1 MSRDERRW
9 VWDRFTDEM
18 ETGACASGEFGCQIS
33 KTAGQW
39 LASSPGQRAVV
50 HGAPRA
56 PGARQTPE
64 IEWGVL
70 PFSTFP
76 RTLPEAAKGPPAKTM
91 APGTSEA
98 GRKNSPAPLKS
109 SHGASRIPRFFGG
122 GHWQYAEPSHLG
134 DWSSAATSCVLG
146 DGPEATMKTDFKF
159 SNLLG
164 TVYCQGNLL
173 FSPDGT
179 HLFSPVGNRVT
190 VFNLVEY
197 ACTQTEPDPG
207 WGWRDACANP
217 GPATS
222 RTPSPSHTERTSRGS
237 ASPRR
242 ATSCCPSTRMA
253 RPC

>member
-1 MSRDERRW
+1 MVVKKIYCQNSSECNWEGCRGTRGGGFGFGIGSPTRWRREL
-9 VWDRFTDEM
+9 VLQGNLAVKFPRRL
-18 ETGACASGEFGCQIS
+18 ASG
-33 KTAGQW
+33 W
-39 LASSPGQRAVV
+39 PPLLGQRAVV

-76 RTLPEAAKGPPAKTM
+76 QTLPEAAKGPPAKAM
-91 APGTSEA
+91 APGTSEVW
-98 GRKNSPAPLKS
+98 RKNSPAPLKS

-197 ACTQTEPDPG
+197 A
-207 WGWRDACANP
+207 
-217 GPATS
+217 
-222 RTPSPSHTERTSRGS
+222 
-237 ASPRR
+237 
-242 ATSCCPSTRMA
+242 
-253 RPC
+253 